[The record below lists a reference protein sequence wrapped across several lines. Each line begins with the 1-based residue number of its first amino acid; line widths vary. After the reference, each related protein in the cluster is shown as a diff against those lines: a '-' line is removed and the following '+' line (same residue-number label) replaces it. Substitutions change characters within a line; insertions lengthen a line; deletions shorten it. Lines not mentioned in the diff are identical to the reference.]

1 MKFIEIFWDGMDLVA
16 LSIIVAL
23 PILIWL
29 ISSLISVLD
38 KLNRKLQ
45 KLFNNTKGDKN
56 EN

>member
-16 LSIIVAL
+16 LSILVAL

-29 ISSLISVLD
+29 ISLLISVLD

-45 KLFNNTKGDKN
+45 KLYKNTKGGEK
-56 EN
+56 